1 MIRNNGASSDS
12 RVSIDEFEFK
22 QTSSEGGFIPIAGI
36 QESGLNPLQEER
48 RSYSNRTN
56 AGEGVQ
62 SNAEMAE
69 RWP

>member
-1 MIRNNGASSDS
+1 MESPAHIDRNT
-12 RVSIDEFEFK
+12 
-22 QTSSEGGFIPIAGI
+22 QSSEGGFIPIAGI

-48 RSYSNRTN
+48 RSYSNRTI